1 MGDYQD
7 KKTEIMKKIDLNKI
21 FEKKSVWTF
30 VIGNNEKGEIFKDEI
45 NKLLK
50 LNEDNN
56 NNLINYILKKL
67 FVSNKII
74 VEKVIKEDDEDK
86 KIRNKRRKRK
96 RMEY

>member
-7 KKTEIMKKIDLNKI
+7 KNEIMKKIDLNKI
-21 FEKKSVWTF
+21 FEKKSIWTF
-30 VIGNNEKGEIFKDEI
+30 VHCNNEKGDIFKDEI

-56 NNLINYILKKL
+56 NNLMNYILKKL
-67 FVSNKII
+67 FVYNKII
-74 VEKVIKEDDEDK
+74 EEKVIKEDDDEDI
-86 KIRNKRRKRK
+86 KIRNRRRKRK